1 MQNCKKTSNDRQTLI
16 YGATGYTGQLV
27 SEQAKQAGLDFIVA
41 GRDADKV
48 WTLAGT
54 LGAPHRVFSIDNA
67 MELRSALG
75 GCAVILRRA
84 VCPNRPI
91 MNACIDTGCTIR
103 TSRRNSMST
112 RLRQRP
118 RSPNVTAAGLFLRGA
133 SF

>member
-54 LGAPHRVFSIDNA
+54 LLI
-67 MELRSALG
+67 
-75 GCAVILRRA
+75 
-84 VCPNRPI
+84 
-91 MNACIDTGCTIR
+91 
-103 TSRRNSMST
+103 
-112 RLRQRP
+112 
-118 RSPNVTAAGLFLRGA
+118 A
-133 SF
+133 SFP